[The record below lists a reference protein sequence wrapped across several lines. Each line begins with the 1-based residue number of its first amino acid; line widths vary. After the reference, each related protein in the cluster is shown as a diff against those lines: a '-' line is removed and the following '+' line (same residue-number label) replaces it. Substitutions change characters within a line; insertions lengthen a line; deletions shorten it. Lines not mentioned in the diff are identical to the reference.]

1 MSASLL
7 RRLFIVLGIT
17 LLAVPA
23 AAQSGSIIGR
33 VTEAAS
39 GRPIAGARVEAS
51 VSGRTAGSATTDDN
65 GQFRIINLAE
75 GSYSVTAA
83 RIGYHLQ
90 RVDGVQV
97 GTGIVTADVTM
108 PPLPSILDQV
118 VTTASRAPEKV
129 VDAPTAIFVVSEKE
143 ITERPSI
150 TVTDHI
156 ATLPGIDV
164 ARGGLMQANVVARG
178 FNNIFSGAMLTL
190 TDNRFAF
197 VPSLRVNIPYLIPT
211 TNEDIE
217 RIEVVLGPGAALYG
231 PNATSGVL
239 HLITKS
245 PFRSQATTL
254 TVDGGERDV
263 FRGAARTAGTLG
275 ERFGYKLSFES
286 FRGNDWRSAQPDTL
300 ERAPRD
306 YRLRRY
312 GGEARVDFRP
322 TQASEITAT
331 YGRAFAGN
339 AVEPTGLGPAQV
351 RDWALN
357 SYQVRG
363 RAGRFFAQAF
373 LNASDAGNTFLLR
386 TLEPIVDKSTQA
398 VGQAQHGF
406 DLGLRQSFIYGFDYM
421 HSVPKTGGT
430 INGRNED
437 DDDITE
443 VGGYLHSITRLTPK
457 LELVSAARL
466 DNHSRLE
473 KNVFSPRVAL
483 VFKPSENQNL
493 RATFNRAFSTPN
505 TNNLFLDLLAG
516 RIPTTGTQLFGV
528 RALGV
533 PASGFTFKRD
543 CTGGLNSLCMR
554 VPTAFGGTGD
564 QIPAAAALLYRA
576 AVGAASA
583 RLVAGGVPASLVSY
597 MASLQPTSAEVSTQL
612 RILNTASGS
621 FVDVAPADLRDVAPI
636 TPTTNSTIELG
647 YKADIARSLRLS
659 IDVWHDRKR
668 NFVGPLIVETPN
680 VFLDRTSLQVYLTAQ
695 LTPVAGAATAAAVA
709 ASVAPALAGISGS
722 STVTGVPLGV
732 VNFDHPMS
740 DTTDVIVTY
749 RNFGKL
755 TVWGSDFGAE
765 WLINDRHSLAGTLSY
780 VNKDFF
786 PRTEVG
792 GVQDISLNAPRSKGS
807 IAWRFSDEPKGLS
820 AELRMRGVASFPV
833 YSFINGNITSY
844 QLVDAG
850 FSFRPAILGGAL
862 WAINATNLLD
872 KKHTEFVGGGQ
883 IGRLVMTRLQLA
895 F

>member
-1 MSASLL
+1 MSTSRL
-7 RRLFIVLGIT
+7 RGLFIVLGLT
-17 LLAVPA
+17 FFAVPA
-23 AAQSGSIIGR
+23 AAQSGSITGR
-33 VTEAAS
+33 VTAADG
-39 GRPIAGARVEAS
+39 GRPIAGARVEAR

-65 GQFRIINLAE
+65 GQFRIVNLAE

-83 RIGYHLQ
+83 RIGYQVQ
-90 RVDGVQV
+90 RVEGVQV
-97 GTGIVTADVTM
+97 GTGIVTADVSM
-108 PPLPSILDQV
+108 SPLPSILDQV
-118 VTTASRAPEKV
+118 VTTASRAPEKIL
-129 VDAPTAIFVVSEKE
+129 DAPASVSVVNEKQ
-143 ITERPSI
+143 INERPSI

-178 FNNIFSGAMLTL
+178 FNNIFSGGLLTL
-190 TDNRFAF
+190 TDNRFAY

-211 TNEDIE
+211 NNEDIE

-231 PNATSGVL
+231 PNAAGGVL

-245 PFRSQATTL
+245 PFTSQATTL

-263 FRGAARTAGTLG
+263 FRGAVRTAGALG
-275 ERFGYKLSFES
+275 ERLGYKLSFDS
-286 FRGNDWRSAQPDTL
+286 FRGNDWRPAQPDPL

-306 YRLRRY
+306 FRLRRQ
-312 GGEARVDFRP
+312 GGEARIDFRP
-322 TQASEITAT
+322 TRASEITAT
-331 YGRAFAGN
+331 YGRAVAGN
-339 AVEPTGLGPAQV
+339 AVEPTGLGPAQI
-351 RDWALN
+351 RDWMFS
-357 SYQVRG
+357 SYQLRARTG
-363 RAGRFFAQAF
+363 RLFAQAF
-373 LNASDAGNTFLLR
+373 LNTSDAGNTFLLR
-386 TLEPIVDKSTQA
+386 TLQPIVDKSTQL

-406 DLGLRQSFIYGFDYM
+406 DLGSRQSFIYGVDYQ
-421 HSVPKTGGT
+421 HSVPKTGGS

-483 VFKPSENQNL
+483 VFKPTESQNL
-493 RATFNRAFSTPN
+493 RATFNRAFSTPS

-516 RIPTTGTQLFGV
+516 RIPATGTQLFGV

-576 AVGAASA
+576 AIGAASA
-583 RLVAGGVPASLVSY
+583 RLVAGGVPASLVAY
-597 MASLQPTSAEVSTQL
+597 MASLQPTSAQVSTQL
-612 RILNTASGS
+612 RILNTANGS
-621 FVDVAPADLRDVAPI
+621 FVDVAPTDLRDVAPI
-636 TPTTNSTIELG
+636 SPTTNSTFELG
-647 YKADIARSLRLS
+647 YKADIARRLRLS
-659 IDVWHDRKR
+659 IDYWHDQKR

-680 VFLDRTSLQVYLTAQ
+680 VFLDRASLQVYLTAQ
-695 LTPVAGAATAAAVA
+695 LTPVAGAATAAAIA

-732 VNFDHPMS
+732 VNFDHPLS
-740 DTTDVIVTY
+740 AASDVIVTY

-755 TVWGSDFGAE
+755 TVWGTDFGAE
-765 WLINDRHSLAGTLSY
+765 WLIDDRFSLEGTLSY

-786 PRTEVG
+786 PRSEIG

-807 IAWRFSDEPKGLS
+807 IAWRFNDEPKGLS
-820 AELRMRGVASFPV
+820 AELRFRGVASFPV
-833 YSFINGNITSY
+833 YSFINGAITSY

-850 FSFRPAILGGAL
+850 FSFRPAMLGGAL
-862 WAINATNLLD
+862 WAINGTNLLD

-883 IGRLVMTRLQLA
+883 IGRLVMTRMQ
-895 F
+895 FTF